1 MKRFIALAALF
12 VLAGAATAQARF
24 DVSVNIGVPVAVT
37 PVPVA
42 PPQVVY
48 PAPAPVAYPAP
59 AVPVAYAEP
68 PSFIF
73 SPALGFY
80 VSVGL
85 PYDVVYLDNCYYQYR
100 DGRWYT
106 AASYRGPWTYTSYRR
121 LPYGL
126 SRHRYEQ
133 IRYFRDYEYRA
144 YLHDRDHY
152 RGNWYRP
159 VAEKRDGRWG
169 ERRDYYR
176 DNTYRDGY
184 RDGRRD
190 EHRDDRRDDRH
201 DDRRDYR
208 ERH

>member
-1 MKRFIALAALF
+1 MKRLIALAALF
-12 VLAGAATAQARF
+12 VLAGAATAQARL

-42 PPQVVY
+42 PATVV
-48 PAPAPVAYPAP
+48 YPAP

-68 PSFIF
+68 PSFIY

-100 DGRWYT
+100 NGRWYM
-106 AASYRGPWTYTSYRR
+106 ANSYRGPWTYTSYRR

-126 SRHRYEQ
+126 SHHRYEQ
-133 IRYFRDYEYRA
+133 IRYHRDHEYRA

-152 RGNWYRP
+152 RGSWYRP
-159 VAEKRDGRWG
+159 VAERRDGRWG

-176 DNTYRDGY
+176 DTHRDGY
-184 RDGRRD
+184 RDERKDYRHDGRRY
-190 EHRDDRRDDRH
+190 DRH
-201 DDRRDYR
+201 DDRKDNR